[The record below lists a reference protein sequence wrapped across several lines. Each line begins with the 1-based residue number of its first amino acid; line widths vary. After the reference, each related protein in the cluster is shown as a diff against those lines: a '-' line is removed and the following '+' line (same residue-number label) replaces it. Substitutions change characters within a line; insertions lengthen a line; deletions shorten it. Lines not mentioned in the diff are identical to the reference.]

1 VSDPDPRARREA
13 SGIRLSSIWVAA
25 AFLLPITVAFVAPLS
40 TGDLAYG
47 IRAGRFVLETG
58 SILRVDVFTFTAWC
72 DPWLNQQWG
81 AHVALAATFDG
92 LGWLG
97 LALLRAALA
106 AGVVAATYAAC
117 RAVGAERR
125 QAAWLSL
132 LSWLPHLGGALRASF
147 FGLLLFPVL
156 LWIVAGRVDHPRR
169 LPWAVPLVLVW
180 ANLHGSFPF
189 AILVLL
195 IASVEDRVEGRSGRR
210 TLVVAALC
218 VLATAVTPFGPSVWT
233 YVVRLSTNPLIREV
247 IPEWQPPWTALP
259 EGLAFLASAVLAA
272 VAFVRNRRALP
283 WTAWLQLGIFFVLAA
298 SSMRN
303 LFWWAIVLAVT
314 LSRLPWARRSSRAD
328 PRNRVNVALVCVFA
342 LLPLIAVI
350 RWLPYAGKDPPS
362 HLMRFAPE
370 RLTQELRSI
379 LRPGEPFANP
389 QSWGSWFELTLPS
402 HPVYVDARI
411 ELLPEEAQRAS
422 IAIADAEP
430 GWEALVDAI
439 PVRVLVVD
447 RQTEQELVD
456 AMPTLETWRQV
467 YADANGLIFVRRGSS
482 PAEPMPPCPQA
493 TG

>member
-1 VSDPDPRARREA
+1 VSDPDARARRDA
-13 SGIRLSSIWVAA
+13 SGIGLSSIWVAA

-81 AHVALAATFDG
+81 AHVALAATFDA

-106 AGVVAATYAAC
+106 ASVVAATYAAC
-117 RAVGAERR
+117 RAFGAERR

-147 FGLLLFPVL
+147 FGLLLFAVL
-156 LWIVAGRVDHPRR
+156 LWIVAGRVEHPSR
-169 LPWAVPLVLVW
+169 LPWAVALMAVW
-180 ANLHGSFPF
+180 VNVHGSFPF
-189 AILVLL
+189 GILVLL
-195 IASVEDRVEGRSGRR
+195 IAFAEDRVEGRSGRR
-210 TLVVAALC
+210 TIVVAGLC
-218 VLATAVTPFGPSVWT
+218 ALATALNPFGPAVWP

-247 IPEWQPPWTALP
+247 IPEWQPPWTSVP
-259 EGLAFLASAVLAA
+259 EGIAFLAFLVLGG
-272 VAFVRNRRALP
+272 VAFVRNRRSLP
-283 WTAWLQLGIFFVLAA
+283 WPAWLQLGIFLLLAA
-298 SSMRN
+298 SSVRN
-303 LFWWAIVLAVT
+303 LFWAAIVVAVT
-314 LSRLPWARRSSRAD
+314 LARLPWARRSTRAD
-328 PRNRVNVALVCVFA
+328 PRNRLNVALVGAFA
-342 LLPLIAVI
+342 LLPLIAVT
-350 RWLPYAGKDPPS
+350 RWLPHTGEDPPS
-362 HLMRFAPE
+362 PLMRFAPE
-370 RLTQELRSI
+370 GLTQELRSI

-402 HPVYVDARI
+402 NPVYVDSRI
-411 ELLPEEAQRAS
+411 ELLPEDAQRAS
-422 IAIADAEP
+422 IAIAAAEP
-430 GWEALVDAI
+430 GWEALVEAI

-447 RQTEQELVD
+447 RQTEQELVE

-467 YADANGLIFVRRGSS
+467 YADSDGLIFVRRGAP
-482 PAEPMPPCPQA
+482 PAEPMPPCPPA